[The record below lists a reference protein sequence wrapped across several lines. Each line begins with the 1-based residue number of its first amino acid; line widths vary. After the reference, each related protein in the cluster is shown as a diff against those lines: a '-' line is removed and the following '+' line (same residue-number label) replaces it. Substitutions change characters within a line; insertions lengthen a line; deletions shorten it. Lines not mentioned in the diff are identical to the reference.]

1 MNHILQLNS
10 SSKKEEKQQP
20 LKKSEKKHEEEEE
33 EEEKSEKVIDEII
46 RQFEREMRV
55 SAPLQLYPHLAQH
68 YLNLLPILPKPKP
81 T

>member
-10 SSKKEEKQQP
+10 SCPKKKQEEEEK
-20 LKKSEKKHEEEEE
+20 KSHESEKKQE

-68 YLNLLPILPKPKP
+68 YLNLLPILPKP